1 MSRSIVTLRHADKYY
16 RCGKSN
22 EIHVMDR
29 VNLELP
35 ERGMV
40 AVFGPSGCGKTTLL
54 NAIGGLDSIGSGSI
68 ELFGQNIR
76 EDTDTLRNRYVG
88 YIFQN
93 YNLSRQ
99 ETVYEN
105 VAAALRLCGMT
116 NETEIKSRVM
126 AALSGVDM
134 EKYRDRL
141 PDTLSGGQQ
150 QRIAIAR
157 AIVKSPAIILADEP
171 TGNLDEQNT
180 VMVMDILKELSKT
193 RLVLLVTHE
202 ANLVDY
208 YCDRIIEIVDGRVV
222 CDRENEGANGYVG
235 RNKNDIYLGEL
246 EKTEIDAGGV
256 QIECYG
262 DPREVKL
269 RIVCAGGKL
278 YLKSETPSLRIL
290 DESAEI
296 HLVDGVFRNTPR
308 ADGEGKTES
317 HMDTSAL
324 IPVEGGHYG
333 RLYHFGNAF
342 VAAWRENFSKKKK
355 GRKLLR
361 ASLFLLSVVLVF
373 MAATGTASLR
383 QFAEIRREHSG
394 EVFFLPIDP
403 EQDYSAVWAHMGEH
417 GMDYARLIGDS
428 YLSATDYLTFRTTAF
443 MTASASQ
450 LSAKGHALDIA
461 HAEDLP
467 LVCGTTKLAGEGDIV
482 ITTAFADELIESAT
496 VSYIEDYT
504 DLIGLVSS
512 HRLNVAGRDM
522 YMRVVGVVDSEES
535 NFYLSSLSAAF
546 YILQN
551 SMYFPVYPV
560 SMQSYYQGEVKDG
573 EAVFL
578 PAAGMVANV
587 KEGESLSVLG
597 QSFRVAEVY
606 EIEYPKFE
614 IIPAESDIVIRTEE
628 PAAEW
633 EYSEEELK
641 NSTLLDIEFDSVYEK
656 LEDNCL
662 VVSDADYIRL
672 AYSAG
677 ETDDRLAVPFYVYE
691 YDGGA
696 YHSHH
701 LMIHASDPE
710 AAGAYLSDAFGDA
723 LITPSV
729 VMDEMILDYRDGI
742 VATAVTLAVLLVL
755 MCLCIFGIMRS
766 SFMSRVKE
774 VGILRAIGVTKRNL
788 LFRFAVETALLM
800 VLTVLLGYLLSA
812 WFIVSLSDAPLFSAV
827 FYFPAWLGIAMLVI
841 VAAAGLFFGV
851 LPAMLLLRKTPSE
864 ILAKYDV

>member
-1 MSRSIVTLRHADKYY
+1 MSRSIVTLRGADKYY
-16 RCGKSN
+16 RRGKSN
-22 EIHVMDR
+22 EIHVMDQIS
-29 VNLELP
+29 LELP

-54 NAIGGLDSIGSGSI
+54 NAIGGLDSIGGGSI

-93 YNLSRQ
+93 YNLNVQ

-116 NETEIKSRVM
+116 DEAETRTRVM

-134 EKYRDRL
+134 DKYRDRL

-150 QRIAIAR
+150 QRVAIAR

-208 YCDRIIEIVDGRVV
+208 YCDRVIEIVDGRVV
-222 CDRENEGANGYVG
+222 SDRENEGANGYVE
-235 RNKNDIYLGEL
+235 RKKNDIYLGEL

-269 RIVCAGGKL
+269 RIVCANGKL
-278 YLKSETPSLRIL
+278 YLKSETPSLRVL

-296 HLVDGVFRNTPR
+296 RLVDGVFRNTPR
-308 ADGEGKTES
+308 TDGEGRTES
-317 HMDTSAL
+317 RIDTSAL
-324 IPVEGGHYG
+324 TPVEGGRYG
-333 RLYHFGNAF
+333 RLYHLRNALT
-342 VAAWRENFSKKKK
+342 AAWRENFARKKK
-355 GRKLLR
+355 GRTLLR
-361 ASLFLLSVVLVF
+361 VSLFLLSVVLVF

-383 QFAEIRREHSG
+383 QLAEIRGEHSG
-394 EVFFLPIDP
+394 QTFFVPIDP
-403 EQDYSAVWAHMGEH
+403 AEDYSAVWAHIGEH

-428 YLSATDYLTFRTTAF
+428 YLNATDNLTFRTTAF
-443 MTASASQ
+443 MTASGSQ
-450 LSAKGHALDIA
+450 LSARGHILDMA
-461 HAEDLP
+461 HAENLP
-467 LVCGTTKLAGEGDIV
+467 LVCGTTELSGEGDIV
-482 ITTAFADELIESAT
+482 ITTAFADELIKSAT
-496 VSYIEDYT
+496 VSYIEDYS

-512 HRLNVAGRDM
+512 HRFNVAGKDM
-522 YMRVVGVVDSEES
+522 FIRVVGVVGSEES

-546 YILQN
+546 YVLQN
-551 SMYFPVYPV
+551 SFYLPVYPV
-560 SMQSYYQGEVKDG
+560 SLQSYYKGEIKDG

-578 PAAGMVANV
+578 PAIGTVATV
-587 KEGESLSVLG
+587 KEGDSLSVLG
-597 QSFRVAEVY
+597 HSFRVTEVRPGPNMDKY
-606 EIEYPKFE
+606 YDSEI
-614 IIPAESDIVIRTEE
+614 TEDE
-628 PAAEW
+628 
-633 EYSEEELK
+633 
-641 NSTLLDIEFDSVYEK
+641 LLDIEMGKNEIVNE
-656 LEDNCL
+656 NCL
-662 VVSDADYIRL
+662 IVSDADYIRL

-677 ETDDRLAVPFYVYE
+677 KTDDRLAVPFYTYK

-696 YHSHH
+696 YYSHH

-710 AAGAYLSDAFGDA
+710 AAEAYLTEAFGDA
-723 LITPSV
+723 LITPSA

-812 WFIVSLSDAPLFSAV
+812 WFIVSLSDAPLFSLV
-827 FYFPAWLGIAMLVI
+827 FYFPAWLSIAMLAVI
-841 VAAAGLFFGV
+841 AAAGLFFGV

>member
-1 MSRSIVTLRHADKYY
+1 MSQSIVTLRGADKYY
-16 RCGKSN
+16 RRGKSN
-22 EIHVMDR
+22 EIHVMDQI
-29 VNLELP
+29 NLELP

-54 NAIGGLDSIGSGSI
+54 NAIGGLDAIGSGSI

-93 YNLSRQ
+93 YNLNVQ

-105 VAAALRLCGMT
+105 VADALRLCGMT
-116 NETEIKSRVM
+116 EESAIKPRVM

-134 EKYRDRL
+134 DKYRDRL

-150 QRIAIAR
+150 QRVAIAR

-208 YCDRIIEIVDGRVV
+208 YCDRVIEIVDGRVV
-222 CDRENEGANGYVG
+222 SDRENEGANGYVE
-235 RNKNDIYLGEL
+235 RSKNDIYLGEL
-246 EKTEIDAGGV
+246 EKTEINADGV

-269 RIVCAGGKL
+269 RIVCANGKL
-278 YLKSETPSLRIL
+278 YLKSETPSLRVL

-296 HLVDGVFRNTPR
+296 RLVDGVFHNTPR
-308 ADGEGKTES
+308 AEGESPATGRVD
-317 HMDTSAL
+317 MSAFT
-324 IPVEGGHYG
+324 PVEGSRYG
-333 RLYHFGNAF
+333 RLYHFRNALG
-342 VAAWRENFSKKKK
+342 AAWRENFARKKK
-355 GRKLLR
+355 GAKMLR
-361 ASLFLLSVVLVF
+361 ISLFLLSVVLVF

-383 QFAEIRREHSG
+383 QLAEIRGEHS
-394 EVFFLPIDP
+394 EQIFFVPIEP
-403 EQDYSAVWAHMGEH
+403 TEDYSAVWAHIGEH

-443 MTASASQ
+443 MTASGSQ
-450 LSAKGHALDIA
+450 VSARGYVLDMTHAD
-461 HAEDLP
+461 ELP
-467 LVCGTTKLAGEGDIV
+467 LVCGTTELSGEGDIV

-496 VSYIEDYT
+496 VSYIEDYA

-512 HRLNVAGRDM
+512 HRLSVAGKDIFI
-522 YMRVVGVVDSEES
+522 RVVGVVDSEES

-546 YILQN
+546 YVLQN
-551 SMYFPVYPV
+551 QFYLPVYPV
-560 SMQSYYQGEVKDG
+560 SLQSFYKGEVKDG

-578 PAAGMVANV
+578 PAIGTVANIG
-587 KEGESLSVLG
+587 EGEDLMVLG
-597 QSFRVAEVY
+597 RSFRVTKVNAFEQ
-606 EIEYPKFE
+606 PKFE
-614 IIPAESDIVIRTEE
+614 IIPDDDGGSIIIDYDSELTEE
-628 PAAEW
+628 EIKDNW
-633 EYSEEELK
+633 
-641 NSTLLDIEFDSVYEK
+641 LLDYEVGTDYEM
-656 LEDNCL
+656 LYENCL

-677 ETDDRLAVPFYVYE
+677 KTDDRLAVPFYTYKF
-691 YDGGA
+691 DGGA

-710 AAGAYLSDAFGDA
+710 AAEAYLSDAFGDA
-723 LITPSV
+723 LITPSA
-729 VMDEMILDYRDGI
+729 VMDEMLLDYRDGI

-774 VGILRAIGVTKRNL
+774 VGILRSIGVTKRNL

-812 WFIVSLSDAPLFSAV
+812 WFIVSLSDAPLFSSV
-827 FYFPAWLGIAMLVI
+827 FYFPAWLSIAMLAVI
-841 VAAAGLFFGV
+841 AAAGLFFGV